1 MDKAHFFV
9 FLTTLALL
17 VYVVVVH
24 YEPWLPVVLAAF
36 LILHVLYLY
45 MVYAVLRYGKPS
57 GYSFDDRMYEDYD
70 VKP

>member
-1 MDKAHFFV
+1 MDKAHFSV

-24 YEPWLPVVLAAF
+24 YEPWLPIVLGAF
-36 LILHVLYLY
+36 LVLHVFYFY

-57 GYSFDDRMYEDYD
+57 GYTFDDRMYEDYD